1 MEPSGKHFRKRSAI
15 LEYLRSTTAHPS
27 AETVYTDLK
36 QQIPD
41 LSMGTVYRNLNL
53 FRQQGLASVVA
64 TVRGVERFDAN
75 TDPHVHFIC
84 IHCDDVIDLMEM
96 EIPEILKTQASRC
109 SGGRA
114 EECQLSFTGLCGVCL
129 ESDRKGG
136 ESA

>member
-1 MEPSGKHFRKRSAI
+1 METSTKNFRKRNAI
-15 LEYLRSTTAHPS
+15 LSYLRSTTAHPS
-27 AETVYTDLK
+27 AETVFTDLK

-75 TDPHVHFIC
+75 TEPHVHFIC
-84 IHCDDVIDLMEM
+84 EGCDSVIDLMEM
-96 EIPEILKTQASRC
+96 EVPEALKNRASQY

-114 EECQLSFTGLCGVCL
+114 DVCQLSFTGVCGACINQ
-129 ESDRKGG
+129 KIGG
-136 ESA
+136 ETA